1 MYINKT
7 QPIKQVLQ
15 FTFTTMLLLAIWS
28 SVVVVF
34 FQVLD
39 FKFLT
44 IPFLPISLVGT
55 ALSFYLGFKNNASY
69 DRVWEARKNWGGIV
83 NNSRTW
89 STMLNSYLSIN
100 KETLNDSSEIQKI
113 KRDLTNRHIAWLY
126 AHKFYLRHKHQ
137 PWEHRG
143 KINNDFREM
152 YQKDFNIA
160 TELDS
165 DLSRYLDKEEID
177 RLKSTANPAAQILN
191 NQAKALHHLHEKGT
205 IELFRLI
212 EFQNHIGKLFE
223 DQGKNERIKNFPY
236 PRQYSMMVSLSI
248 TIFCL
253 LLPFGLLAEMNK
265 QGDLFIWL
273 TIPFSILVSLIFYYM
288 YITSEYSEN
297 PFEGLIYDVP
307 ITNITRNIE
316 IDMLQMIDIKDTPK
330 PIEPKNGVL
339 M

>member
-1 MYINKT
+1 MYIDKK
-7 QPIKQVLQ
+7 QPIRIVLQ
-15 FTFTTMLLLAIWS
+15 FSLATILLLTIWS

-34 FQVLD
+34 FQVFN
-39 FKFLT
+39 FKFLM

-55 ALSFYLGFKNNASY
+55 ALSFYLGFKTNASY

-83 NNSRTW
+83 NDSRTW
-89 STMLNSYLSIN
+89 STMLNSYLSVSNELQN
-100 KETLNDSSEIQKI
+100 KSSEIQKI
-113 KRDLTNRHIAWLY
+113 KIDLTNRHIAWLY

-137 PWEHRG
+137 PWEHREEF
-143 KINNDFREM
+143 NNEYREM
-152 YQKDFNIA
+152 YQKDFSIA
-160 TELDS
+160 TELGS

-177 RLKSTANPAAQILN
+177 HIKSTANPAAQILN
-191 NQAKALHHLHEKGT
+191 NQAKALNHLHNKGI

-212 EFQNHIGKLFE
+212 EFQNQLGKLFE
-223 DQGKNERIKNFPY
+223 NQGKNERIKNFPY
-236 PRQYSMMVSLSI
+236 PRQYSMMVGLSI

-265 QGDLFIWL
+265 QGDVFVWL
-273 TIPFSILVSLIFYYM
+273 TIPFSVLVSLIFYYM
-288 YITSEYSEN
+288 HITSEYSEN

-316 IDMLQMIDIKDTPK
+316 IDMLQMIGVEDIPK
-330 PIEPKNGVL
+330 PIAPKDGVL